1 MPRLIALSLCLFTPV
16 CLATCPTWDD
26 ARAQREIHQ
35 LQTQLAEWD
44 DAYHRR
50 GQSLVDDEIYDQSR
64 ARLYDWHLCFPST
77 LAAPDPLAGAGG
89 PLRHPIRQTGLVK
102 LADEQAVAAWIAR
115 REDLW
120 IQPKIDGVAVTLVY
134 RDGFLQQAISRGDSL
149 TGQDWT
155 ANARRLAAIPARLAL
170 AGEVILQGELYWR
183 MDQHVQAT
191 HGSAGARGR
200 VAGAMAS
207 NSLGASTAAR
217 IGLFVWDWPNGPA
230 PMQTRLA
237 RLAELGFADSQA
249 LTQPVQGF
257 KQAQHWREHWY
268 RQALP
273 FASDGVVLRQG
284 QRPPAER
291 WQAEPYWAAAWKYPP
306 RKALTEVR
314 EVEFRIGRTGRI
326 TPLLQLVPVQLDGR
340 RIRTLS
346 LGSLE
351 RWRALDVRPGDRVA
365 VALAG
370 HSIPQLDSVA
380 WRATERAAVA
390 VPEPN
395 RYHPHSCWRPL
406 PGCEQQ
412 FLSRLVWLGGK
423 QGLALDGIGAGSW
436 QALLDAGLLPDLLA
450 WLTLDAVTLQQVPG
464 IGEARASKL
473 ATTFAQA
480 RKRPLA
486 QWLKALGM
494 PGKAP
499 QVNLDWDALA
509 ARDPAQWQVEAGVGP
524 ARAKQLQAFFREPE
538 LQALRERLRVV
549 GIPGT

>member
-1 MPRLIALSLCLFTPV
+1 M
-16 CLATCPTWDD
+16 
-26 ARAQREIHQ
+26 
-35 LQTQLAEWD
+35 
-44 DAYHRR
+44 
-50 GQSLVDDEIYDQSR
+50 
-64 ARLYDWHLCFPST
+64 
-77 LAAPDPLAGAGG
+77 
-89 PLRHPIRQTGLVK
+89 
-102 LADEQAVAAWIAR
+102 
-115 REDLW
+115 
-120 IQPKIDGVAVTLVY
+120 
-134 RDGFLQQAISRGDSL
+134 
-149 TGQDWT
+149 
-155 ANARRLAAIPARLAL
+155 
-170 AGEVILQGELYWR
+170 
-183 MDQHVQAT
+183 
-191 HGSAGARGR
+191 
-200 VAGAMAS
+200 
-207 NSLGASTAAR
+207 
-217 IGLFVWDWPNGPA
+217 
-230 PMQTRLA
+230 
-237 RLAELGFADSQA
+237 
-249 LTQPVQGF
+249 
-257 KQAQHWREHWY
+257 
-268 RQALP
+268 
-273 FASDGVVLRQG
+273 
-284 QRPPAER
+284 
-291 WQAEPYWAAAWKYPP
+291 
-306 RKALTEVR
+306 
-314 EVEFRIGRTGRI
+314 EFRIGRTGRI

-423 QGLALDGIGAGSW
+423 QGLALDGIGAGTW

-509 ARDPAQWQVEAGVGP
+509 ARAPAQWQVEAGVGP